1 MSQRVLSQA
10 EIDALFA
17 RYADQPLPE
26 DFSHLLTAEQLD
38 TVGEIG
44 NICMGTAATTLSQL
58 LGQKVTIGFPQL
70 IVCRQEEV
78 FKSYDTPYLLVQVGF
93 KSGLNGF
100 NVLVITEEEVAVIA
114 SLMMGGDGQISQPI
128 ELSELELSAAQEAM
142 NQMIGSASTAMTDM
156 FGVTIDITPP
166 VATMVRDL
174 INADL
179 TPLPTDQ
186 PVVVARFETTIGDI
200 VKTTI
205 MQITSVEAA
214 RDEANYLLMKAG
226 FEVGETTAPPDTPAV
241 SPPAVGTPPV
251 SAPALAGPVTAQTNS
266 LPNLSAALS
275 LPVQVTLLLGKIN
288 SRVGQIATWQAGD
301 KIPLPTGKL
310 KVQIYAGEVLLGEG
324 EVINQEGQHLVQIS
338 HLNTPVDMY

>member
-58 LGQKVTIGFPQL
+58 LGQKVTIGYPQL

-114 SLMMGGDGQISQPI
+114 NLMMGGDGQIALPI

-174 INADL
+174 VNADL

-226 FEVGETTAPPDTPAV
+226 FDTGETAAPSDTPAV
-241 SPPAVGTPPV
+241 SPPAIATPPV
-251 SAPALAGPVTAQTNS
+251 SAPALAGPVAAQQND

-275 LPVQVTLLLGKIN
+275 LPVQVTLLLGKIS
-288 SRVGQIATWQAGD
+288 SRAGQIAAWQVGA
-301 KIPLPTGKL
+301 KIPLSAGQL

-324 EVINQEGQHLVQIS
+324 EVIQENGHYFMQITYLS
-338 HLNTPVDMY
+338 APTSI